1 MPTRDRFSS
10 SMLVPFERVI
20 YCMIRNA
27 STMEERNVN
36 NIMTR
41 WAGVLTTGMLLS
53 VPLSALAQSAWKPEK
68 NVEIVIGAGA
78 GAAADRTARAVQKI
92 IEDRK
97 LVPVTSSVINK
108 PGAGYSLSWIYL
120 NQHPGDGHYLAITT
134 LALLTNAIT
143 GVNPLTY
150 TDVTPIAQLFTDYV
164 VVAVRADSPLKTG
177 RDLVERLKADPSALS
192 IALAASLGNQN
203 HIATALALKAGGV
216 DVKKLKIVVL
226 NSSAISVTTL
236 LGGHVNAVA
245 ATVTNVLA
253 QMQAGNLRVLAVS
266 SPQRLPGELA
276 SIPTWKEQ
284 GYDAVFG
291 NWRGVIGPKGISAAQ
306 VTYWED
312 VFAKVVATEEWKE
325 AMAKNFWSDFYL
337 NSRDSR
343 RFLEQESRQLKALLT
358 DLGLVK

>member
-1 MPTRDRFSS
+1 M
-10 SMLVPFERVI
+10 
-20 YCMIRNA
+20 
-27 STMEERNVN
+27 N
-36 NIMTR
+36 NIVTK
-41 WAGVLTTGMLLS
+41 WAGVLTAGLLS
-53 VPLSALAQSAWKPEK
+53 CVPLSALAQPVWKPEK

-78 GAAADRTARAVQKI
+78 GAAADRTARTLQKI
-92 IEDRK
+92 IQDRK

-108 PGAGYSLSWIYL
+108 PGASYSLAWIYL

-134 LALLTNAIT
+134 LALLTNTIA

-164 VVAVRADSPLKTG
+164 VVVVRADSPLKTG
-177 RDLVERLKADPSALS
+177 KDLVERLKADPSALS
-192 IALAASLGNQN
+192 IALASALGNQN
-203 HIATALALKAGGV
+203 HIAIALALKAGGV
-216 DVKKLKIVVL
+216 DVKKLKIVVV
-226 NSSAISVTTL
+226 NSSAVSVTTL
-236 LGGHVNAVA
+236 LGGHVDVVA
-245 ATVTNVLA
+245 ATATNVLA
-253 QMQAGNLRVLAVS
+253 QLQAGKVRVLAVS

-306 VTYWED
+306 VGYWED
-312 VFAKVVATEEWKE
+312 VFAKVVATDEWKQ
-325 AMAKNFWSDFYL
+325 AMTKNFWSDFYL

-343 RFLEQESRQLKALLT
+343 RFLEEESRQLKALLT